1 LLIKGDEVML
11 ERYYVT
17 PKNTYTVGGNSK
29 VIYTPVVV
37 LKTSEVAQIY
47 VSGRAARLENGD
59 VAGKGDMRA
68 QIRLVCENLQIALAS
83 VGASL
88 ADVTRTVTYT
98 TDMPAYFSAIDER
111 WKYFK
116 EPLPTSTLIGVA
128 RLAIPE
134 MLIEIEAEAAI
145 EPGRLQIPK

>member
-1 LLIKGDEVML
+1 ML

-17 PKNTYTVGGNSK
+17 PKNTYKVGGNAK

-37 LKTSEVAQIY
+37 LKTSEIAQIY
-47 VSGRAARLENGD
+47 IAGRAARLENGD

-68 QIRLVCENLQIALAS
+68 QIRLVCENLQIALES
-83 VGASL
+83 VGATL

-98 TDMPAYFSAIDER
+98 TDMQAYFAAIDER

-116 EPLPTSTLIGVA
+116 DPLPTSTLIGVA
-128 RLAIPE
+128 CLAIPD
-134 MLIEIEAEAAI
+134 MLVEIEAEAAI
-145 EPGRLQIPK
+145 EPGRLRIPT

>member
-1 LLIKGDEVML
+1 ML

-17 PKNTYTVGGNSK
+17 PKNTYKVGGNAK

-37 LKTSEVAQIY
+37 LKTSEIAQIY
-47 VSGRAARLENGD
+47 IAGRAARLESGE

-68 QIRLVCENLQIALAS
+68 QIRLVCENLQIALES
-83 VGASL
+83 VGATL

-98 TDMPAYFSAIDER
+98 TDMQAYFAAIDER
-111 WKYFK
+111 WKFFK
-116 EPLPTSTLIGVA
+116 DPLPTSTLIGVA

-134 MLIEIEAEAAI
+134 MLVEIEAEAAI
-145 EPGRLQIPK
+145 EPGRLKIPQ